1 MATALRV
8 PLGGQDASLAR
19 GTAVVDPVLA
29 HQGGWDE
36 MAVFLFPAIFGFGL
50 WWIVKRPG
58 PEEEGEDD
66 PETPQQQPR

>member
-1 MATALRV
+1 
-8 PLGGQDASLAR
+8 
-19 GTAVVDPVLA
+19 VVDPVLA

-36 MAVFLFPAIFGFGL
+36 MAVFLFPAIFGLGL

-58 PEEEGEDD
+58 PEVEGEDD

>member
-1 MATALRV
+1 MPAALVYR
-8 PLGGQDASLAR
+8 DAVRTPHTR

-58 PEEEGEDD
+58 PEEEGQDD